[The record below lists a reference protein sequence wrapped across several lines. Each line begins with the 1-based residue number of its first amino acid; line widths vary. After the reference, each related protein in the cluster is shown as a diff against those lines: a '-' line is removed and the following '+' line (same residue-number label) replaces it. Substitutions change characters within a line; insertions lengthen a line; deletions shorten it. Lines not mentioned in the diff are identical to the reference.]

1 MTPYQ
6 YVNNNP
12 VNFIDPTGMAPE
24 GLDNE
29 YRIYK
34 SQGQVQ
40 KVEYVSDKGGDQM
53 DFITEIDMDKPM
65 MEANSINKYVIGVEK
80 TESSV
85 STNFGSRHGAIAGT
99 GRGPGYRHD
108 YKYKAQSQAIEPMGF
123 DSPRLLWFFKI
134 KNVKIFTIFL
144 QKI

>member
-99 GRGPGYRHD
+99 DRGPGY
-108 YKYKAQSQAIEPMGF
+108 P
-123 DSPRLLWFFKI
+123 PRWREHLARAVINKVNSLFI
-134 KNVKIFTIFL
+134 NVLRLF
-144 QKI
+144 